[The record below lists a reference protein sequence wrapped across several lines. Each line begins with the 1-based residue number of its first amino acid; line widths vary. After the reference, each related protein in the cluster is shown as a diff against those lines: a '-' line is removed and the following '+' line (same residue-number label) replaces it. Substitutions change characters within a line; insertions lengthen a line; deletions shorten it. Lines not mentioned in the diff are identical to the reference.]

1 MRTIGP
7 RVGSKSARVPESC
20 RSLTV
25 TAGLGVLLVR
35 VSGLFWLGSS
45 GLLYLNRY
53 QVVDVGVVA
62 TPGQATASVPQE
74 TTTVFFGVPKTT
86 YECLAGVFV
95 DLGAAA
101 WRSRVEILRRLAIFV
116 L

>member
-7 RVGSKSARVPESC
+7 RVWSKSARVPESR
-20 RSLTV
+20 RSLP
-25 TAGLGVLLVR
+25 
-35 VSGLFWLGSS
+35 VSSGIGFGLFGSS

-62 TPGQATASVPQE
+62 TPGQATASVPHE

-86 YECLAGVFV
+86 YECFAGFFE